1 MNTQDRLCPQETT
14 ELLSRYR
21 NKGDTAA
28 RDRVVEAHLYLAQI
42 IARKFSGR
50 GVEYDDL
57 VQVASLALLKAAER
71 FDPERGV
78 QFSTFATPAMVGE
91 VKNYFRDK
99 SGIIR
104 PPRRAGELAKI
115 VGRATERLT
124 QELHRAPRVDEIALK
139 ADLTE
144 DEVLEGL
151 EAAAFQPVS
160 LDAQISGEDGE
171 MALERVLGA
180 EEAGYGETELRDAV
194 GRALRELPERQRE
207 VLKLRF
213 FQGLSQREAAERL
226 GISQMTVSRE
236 ERAALEAI
244 KTQIG

>member
-1 MNTQDRLCPQETT
+1 MRTQDRLSPQETA
-14 ELLSRYR
+14 ELLSRYK
-21 NKGDTAA
+21 NTGDPAA
-28 RDRVVEAHLYLAQI
+28 RDRVVEAHLFLAQI

-71 FDPERGV
+71 YDPERGV
-78 QFSTFATPAMVGE
+78 QFSTFVTPAMVGE

-99 SGIIR
+99 SGVIR

-115 VGRATERLT
+115 VRRATEQLT
-124 QELHRAPRVDEIALK
+124 QELHRAPRVDEIAQK
-139 ADLTE
+139 TDLTE

-151 EAAAFQPVS
+151 EAVAFQPVS

-171 MALERVLGA
+171 MALERVLGV

-226 GISQMTVSRE
+226 GVSQMTVSRE
-236 ERAALEAI
+236 ERTALEAM
-244 KTQIG
+244 KRLIG